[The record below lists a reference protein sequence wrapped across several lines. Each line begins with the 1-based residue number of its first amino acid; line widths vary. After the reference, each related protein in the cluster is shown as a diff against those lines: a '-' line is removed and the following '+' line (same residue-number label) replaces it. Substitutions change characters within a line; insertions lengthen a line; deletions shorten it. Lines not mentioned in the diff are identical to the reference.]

1 MAPASSFT
9 WEHHDMAGSQAWRL
23 GAVAL
28 ALAASVPAWAA
39 DPVLSVSATPTPAV
53 VGSPVTLDV
62 LVADIVDLYAFQF
75 SLSFA
80 PGLLQA
86 TGVTEGSFLS
96 TGGGTFFGGGTIDNT
111 AGTISFTFDAL
122 VGAVPGV
129 SGSGTLASISFNAIG
144 AGVSALTFSDLGFY
158 NSALTPINLL
168 TPQGQLTV
176 SAVPEPAP
184 LALLALGLA
193 VVGLARRR
201 AA

>member
-1 MAPASSFT
+1 
-9 WEHHDMAGSQAWRL
+9 MAGSQAWKC

-28 ALAASVPAWAA
+28 AVAAGLPAWAA

-62 LVADIVDLYAFQF
+62 TVADIVDLYAFQF

-86 TGVTEGSFLS
+86 TSVTEGTFLS

-111 AGTISFTFDAL
+111 TGVISFVFDAL
-122 VGAVPGV
+122 LGSVPGV
-129 SGSGTLASISFNAIG
+129 SGGGTLATISFNAIG
-144 AGVSALTFSDLGFY
+144 AGVSPLTFSDLGFY
-158 NSALTPINLL
+158 NSALAPIALI

-184 LALLALGLA
+184 LAMLALGLA
-193 VVGLARRR
+193 VVGWARRR